1 MAIKNMSKDPA
12 AAWGTFNSQKYSPP
26 EIKNNNFVDIS
37 DEYANSGM
45 NLMFYH
51 VPSENHVFFKAFIT
65 AYNETFSSDYASEQ
79 VFGRIDPIHT
89 FKQTTRNCTLSF
101 VLPASTPSE
110 AFDNMLR
117 VDELRSFLYP
127 SYAGSSNA
135 LTINQ
140 SPLTRIRVMNLLT
153 DSRDPLHYDHLFGTA
168 TMPSRT
174 GALTVINNM
183 TVNFNLEADIGVF
196 ETRGSEA
203 FGYPLSRRGILP
215 KLIEISLDFSIIH
228 EKNLGYIA
236 NEGRSRAYG
245 FTRTSPADQR
255 RLEEDRAGASS
266 AEHSQ
271 EDVDSFTFGT
281 DEDVERALDA
291 QEAAAAEA
299 TRAGRIAAW
308 NQAIQPR
315 HTLERVAYDSANSEL
330 TSEELEAT
338 TAFQFGPAMTEERTS
353 LVDQYQTELGEE
365 DVGTF
370 SFGD

>member
-45 NLMFYH
+45 SLMFYH
-51 VPSENHVFFKAFIT
+51 VPSDNHVFFKAFIT

-153 DSRDPLHYDHLFGTA
+153 DSRDPLHYEHLFGTA
-168 TMPSRT
+168 AMPSRT

-196 ETRGSEA
+196 EAGGSKGKA
-203 FGYPLSRRGILP
+203 GSLSRRGILP

-236 NEGRSRAYG
+236 NEGAAHAYG
-245 FTRTSPADQR
+245 FTRTSPGDHRSRKEAQAVRDAAAVNQ
-255 RLEEDRAGASS
+255 
-266 AEHSQ
+266 Q
-271 EDVDSFTFGT
+271 DVDG
-281 DEDVERALDA
+281 L
-291 QEAAAAEA
+291 
-299 TRAGRIAAW
+299 
-308 NQAIQPR
+308 
-315 HTLERVAYDSANSEL
+315 HLEQMK
-330 TSEELEAT
+330 T
-338 TAFQFGPAMTEERTS
+338 
-353 LVDQYQTELGEE
+353 
-365 DVGTF
+365 
-370 SFGD
+370 